1 MNFILLTGIS
11 VDIMGIDPELYYL
24 IKNTTN
30 KIKPYPRILR
40 FIVKKWC
47 SIDIYEINYKNNIL
61 QIVKFLEYDMFYI
74 VYSYTNY
81 RPHKVLFYQNN
92 KTILK

>member
-30 KIKPYPRILR
+30 KIKPYPRILS
-40 FIVKKWC
+40 FIVK
-47 SIDIYEINYKNNIL
+47 NGV
-61 QIVKFLEYDMFYI
+61 Q
-74 VYSYTNY
+74 
-81 RPHKVLFYQNN
+81 
-92 KTILK
+92 